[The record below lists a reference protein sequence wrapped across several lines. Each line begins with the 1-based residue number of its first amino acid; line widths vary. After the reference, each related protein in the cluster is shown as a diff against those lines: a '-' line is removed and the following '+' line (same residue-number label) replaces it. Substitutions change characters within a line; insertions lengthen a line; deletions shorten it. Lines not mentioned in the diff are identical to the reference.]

1 MKRLGEDVF
10 KHCQHI
16 REEILTLK
24 CPRCS
29 AAFIDCK
36 PNPLRLLCLSKSLK
50 TSTLE
55 LLAEAS
61 CGCTVEGCMALTCG
75 QCNAGFCGWCLADC
89 GNDAHN
95 HVARCSAKPP
105 GADVYYATD
114 AEYVSEPLM
123 PMPKSRVLLR
133 SLGLPIGCRRRHGA
147 HGARR

>member
-1 MKRLGEDVF
+1 
-10 KHCQHI
+10 
-16 REEILTLK
+16 
-24 CPRCS
+24 
-29 AAFIDCK
+29 
-36 PNPLRLLCLSKSLK
+36 
-50 TSTLE
+50 
-55 LLAEAS
+55 
-61 CGCTVEGCMALTCG
+61 MALTCG

-133 SLGLPIGCRRRHGA
+133 SLGLSVGCNQEAAWR
-147 HGARR
+147 ARRQTLLDKYFAESVQDPEVRDPTAK